1 MLNSLCLSD
10 DDLYLFH
17 EGSLY
22 KSYQML
28 GAHLTEQNRV
38 PGVRFSLWAPNAR
51 EVRVVGDFNQWQ
63 GHRHSMQRVKQSGI
77 WSLFVPGLKQMDLYK
92 YEIHTHRG
100 EVFLK
105 ADPYAFYSEVRPGTA
120 SRIFSLAGYRWWDQE
135 YLAGKK
141 RQPVYESPVVIYEVH
156 PGSWRRK
163 DGGFLTYRELADQL
177 IDYVADMGYTHVE
190 LLPVMEH
197 PYDASWGYQV
207 TGYYSVNSRYG
218 TPHDF
223 MYFVDRCHQ
232 RGIGV
237 ILDWVPA
244 HFCKD
249 SHGLRNFDGT
259 TLYESPDP
267 LQAENWQWGT
277 LNFDFAKPEVVS
289 FLISNALYWLDV
301 FHIDGLRVDAVAFML
316 YLDYGRQEGQWV
328 PNQYGGKENLAAIA
342 FMKKLNEVIFQ
353 HFPAALMIAEES
365 TAWPAVTKPT
375 YLGGLGYNYKWNMGW
390 MNDLLRYMQM
400 DPVHRKWH
408 HHLLTFSFMYAFS
421 ENYILPLSHDEVVH
435 GKRSLLNKM
444 PGDYWQKFANLRL
457 LYGYMIA
464 HPGKKLL
471 FMGGEFGQFIEWNE
485 DQSLDWHLLDYEMH
499 QKLKDYV
506 KALNHFYR
514 AERNLWEL
522 DHEER
527 GFQWIDPHDYSQSIV
542 TFMRKGQDPEDFL
555 IIVCNFAPVVREGYR
570 IGVPCLGEYF
580 EVFNSDL
587 RIYGGSGQVNSLAV
601 AQDTPWHNQPFSV
614 EMKVP
619 PLAVVYLKAINKK
632 WDKNRNERD

>member
-1 MLNSLCLSD
+1 MNTGLSD
-10 DDLYLFH
+10 QDLYLFH

-28 GAHLTEQNRV
+28 GAHLTEQNGMQ
-38 PGVRFSLWAPNAR
+38 GVRFSLWAPNAR

-63 GHRHSMQRVKQSGI
+63 GHRHVMERVKQSGI
-77 WSLFVPGLKQMDLYK
+77 WSLFVPGLKPMDLYK
-92 YEIHTHRG
+92 YEIHTHQG
-100 EVFLK
+100 EVLLK
-105 ADPYAFYSEVRPGTA
+105 ADPYAFYSEIRPGTA
-120 SRIFSLAGYRWWDQE
+120 SRVYSLAGYRWQDLA
-135 YLAGKK
+135 YLE
-141 RQPVYESPVVIYEVH
+141 RQKTTPVYESPVFIYEVH
-156 PGSWRRK
+156 PGSWRRR

-177 IDYVADMGYTHVE
+177 VDYVADMGFTHVE

-197 PYDASWGYQV
+197 PYDPSWGYQV

-223 MYFVDRCHQ
+223 MYFVDCCHQ

-249 SHGLRNFDGT
+249 SHGLGRFDGT
-259 TLYESPDP
+259 ALYESANP
-267 LQAENWQWGT
+267 LRAENWQWGT

-289 FLISNALYWLDV
+289 FLISNALFWLDV
-301 FHIDGLRVDAVAFML
+301 YHIDGLRVDAVAFML

-328 PNQYGGKENLAAIA
+328 PNQYGGKENLEAVA
-342 FMKKLNEVIFQ
+342 FMKKLNEVVFQ
-353 HFPAALMIAEES
+353 YFPDALMIAEES

-435 GKRSLLNKM
+435 GKKSLLNKM
-444 PGDYWQKFANLRL
+444 PGDYWQKFANLRA
-457 LYGYMIA
+457 LYGYMTA

-485 DQSLDWHLLDYEMH
+485 NQSLDWHLLQYDMH
-499 QKLKDYV
+499 QKLNRYV
-506 KALNHFYR
+506 KELNHFYR
-514 AERNLWEL
+514 SEKSLWEL
-522 DHEER
+522 DHEEK
-527 GFQWIDPHDYSQSIV
+527 GFQWIDPHDYSQSII
-542 TFMRKGQDPEDFL
+542 TFLRQSRDPDDFL
-555 IIVCNFAPVVREGYR
+555 IIVCNFTPVVREGYR
-570 IGVPCLGEYF
+570 IGVPCPGEYL

-587 RIYGGSGQVNSLAV
+587 HIYGGSGQVNSLVV
-601 AQDTPWHNQPFSV
+601 AENRPWHNQPYSV
-614 EMKVP
+614 EIKVP
-619 PLAVVYLKAINKK
+619 PLAVVFFKALNKR
-632 WDKNRNERD
+632 WQ

>member
-1 MLNSLCLSD
+1 M
-10 DDLYLFH
+10 
-17 EGSLY
+17 
-22 KSYQML
+22 
-28 GAHLTEQNRV
+28 
-38 PGVRFSLWAPNAR
+38 
-51 EVRVVGDFNQWQ
+51 
-63 GHRHSMQRVKQSGI
+63 I
-77 WSLFVPGLKQMDLYK
+77 
-92 YEIHTHRG
+92 
-100 EVFLK
+100 
-105 ADPYAFYSEVRPGTA
+105 
-120 SRIFSLAGYRWWDQE
+120 
-135 YLAGKK
+135 
-141 RQPVYESPVVIYEVH
+141 
-156 PGSWRRK
+156 
-163 DGGFLTYRELADQL
+163 
-177 IDYVADMGYTHVE
+177 
-190 LLPVMEH
+190 
-197 PYDASWGYQV
+197 
-207 TGYYSVNSRYG
+207 
-218 TPHDF
+218 
-223 MYFVDRCHQ
+223 
-232 RGIGV
+232 
-237 ILDWVPA
+237 
-244 HFCKD
+244 
-249 SHGLRNFDGT
+249 
-259 TLYESPDP
+259 
-267 LQAENWQWGT
+267 
-277 LNFDFAKPEVVS
+277 
-289 FLISNALYWLDV
+289 
-301 FHIDGLRVDAVAFML
+301 

-400 DPVHRKWH
+400 DHAHRKWH

-499 QKLKDYV
+499 QKFKDYV

-542 TFMRKGQDPEDFL
+542 TFMRKGQDQKDFL

-570 IGVPCLGEYF
+570 IGVPCLGEYY